1 MRKKIKPIF
10 LTGLAVTIPIGL
22 TIYILFFLISL
33 MDGLLHII
41 PSRHHPDQVLGFHI
55 PGLGIIF
62 TLILIFAVGLAT
74 RSLLGRRL
82 LLWGE
87 SLVYR
92 VPLVRGIY
100 QALKQIVDAM
110 VSAKGESFKRVVL
123 VEFPRK
129 GLYTVAFV
137 TGMASGEVQEK
148 TEEKCINIFIP
159 TTPNPTSGFYMMVP
173 ERETTRLDMTVE
185 EAFKLIMSGGI
196 VAPPHPRTGRAG
208 GSSENPQAAVIPYDV
223 HRITEKNANH

>member
-1 MRKKIKPIF
+1 MKKDIKPIF
-10 LTGLAVTIPIGL
+10 LTGLAVTVPIGL
-22 TIYILFFLISL
+22 TVYILIFLIDL
-33 MDGLLHII
+33 MDGLLHVI
-41 PSRHHPDQVLGFHI
+41 PSRFHPDHLLGFRI

-62 TLILIFAVGLAT
+62 TVVFIFAMGLTT
-74 RSLLGRRL
+74 RSILGSKI

-87 SLVYR
+87 SMVVR

-100 QALKQIVDAM
+100 QAFKQVVDAM
-110 VSAKGESFKRVVL
+110 VSTKGESFKRVVL

-137 TGMASGEVQEK
+137 TGLTSGEVRDK
-148 TEEKCINIFIP
+148 TAENCVNIFIP

-173 ERETTRLDMTVE
+173 EDQVVTLDMTVE

-196 VAPPHPRTGRAG
+196 VAPPVKTGP
-208 GSSENPQAAVIPYDV
+208 GS
-223 HRITEKNANH
+223 

>member
-1 MRKKIKPIF
+1 MRKKVKQIF

-22 TIYILFFLISL
+22 TIYILIFLISL
-33 MDGLLHII
+33 MDGMLNII
-41 PSRHHPDQVLGFHI
+41 PSRLHPDQVLGFRI

-62 TLILIFAVGLAT
+62 TLILILAMGLTT
-74 RSLLGRRL
+74 RSILGRRL

-87 SLVYR
+87 TLVYKI
-92 VPLVRGIY
+92 PLVRGIY
-100 QALKQIVDAM
+100 QALKQIVFAM
-110 VSAKGESFKRVVL
+110 MSTKGESFKRVVL

-137 TGMASGEVQEK
+137 TGIASGEVQEK
-148 TEEKCINIFIP
+148 TKERCINIFIP

-173 ERETTRLDMTVE
+173 EDQVVRLDMSVE

-196 VAPPHPRTGRAG
+196 VAPPYPRSVLTEKPAEGVQN
-208 GSSENPQAAVIPYDV
+208 SQAAIIPYEV
-223 HRITEKNANH
+223 HRKAE

>member
-208 GSSENPQAAVIPYDV
+208 GYSENPQAAVIPYDV